1 MFLMCPT
8 DLLHVLLRQVI
19 RKGDLVVD
27 ATAGNGHDTAF
38 LAEAVG
44 DRGKVI
50 AIDIQAEAIAATRQ
64 RLLES
69 GLESRVE
76 LHHTSHAEMGKLAAG
91 GSATAI
97 VFNLGYLPGTDR
109 ELITQAETT
118 LQALAAS
125 AVVLK
130 KGGVLAVICYPGHPG
145 GDDEAAEVLGFL
157 GGLGNFRL
165 AKYELL
171 STIRPALFLLIA
183 WKKSD
188 K

>member
-8 DLLHVLLRQVI
+8 DLLHVLLGHVI

-44 DRGKVI
+44 DEGKVI

-64 RLLES
+64 RLEES
-69 GLESRVE
+69 GLEGRVE
-76 LHHTSHAEMGKLAAG
+76 LHQTSHAEMGKLLPTD
-91 GSATAI
+91 SASAI
-97 VFNLGYLPGTDR
+97 VFNLGYLPGKNR
-109 ELITQAETT
+109 ELITRAETT

-125 AVVLK
+125 ALILK

-145 GDDEAAEVLGFL
+145 GDDEAAEVLGYL

-171 STIRPALFLLIA
+171 STVRPALFLLIA